1 MTGYRYSIDPD
12 GNVYI
17 IELSYSEDKEKP
29 DHFLAKNNLP
39 EIWFHCADCI
49 CLSIKNANTGEEK
62 EEISLYGMH
71 HNYVTYKKNCIIPG
85 ETWYVH
91 DFFDLF
97 REDECSINL
106 LLKAK
111 DGTIYKGRPGYK
123 VLEKMVTDLCSCSVS
138 ELAEEMQISEE
149 DLQRMFEWLKEG
161 HSDEKRIAQPI
172 IDAGNA
178 IYKRKLESGKIEPEW
193 KKYLRDRGVQT

>member
-1 MTGYRYSIDPD
+1 MKGFRYSIDPE
-12 GNVYI
+12 GNIYI
-17 IELSYSEDKEKP
+17 IELSYSEDKEKC
-29 DHFLAKNNLP
+29 DDFLSKSNLP
-39 EIWFHCADCI
+39 IIWFHCKNCC

-62 EEISLYGMH
+62 EEITLYGMH

-91 DFFDLF
+91 DFYDLF
-97 REDECSINL
+97 REDNYALNL
-106 LLKAK
+106 LMKTQ
-111 DGTIYKGRPGYK
+111 DGTVYKGRPGYK
-123 VLEKMVTDLCSCSVS
+123 ILEKMVTDLCSCSVS
-138 ELAEEMQISEE
+138 ELAAEMQISEE
-149 DLQRMFEWLKEG
+149 DLQRRFEWLKEG

-193 KKYLRDRGVQT
+193 KKYLRDHGIK